1 MRAPQYNL
9 DNIEALKVTKA
20 YFLMNKS
27 EREQFKALILD
38 LYQVQETS
46 KNKEHIEQKEHVEK
60 KDNKQM
66 MNTRRSMYSRRT
78 LMQHDI

>member
-9 DNIEALKVTKA
+9 DNIEALKVTKV
-20 YFLMNKS
+20 YLLMNKS

-46 KNKEHIEQKEHVEK
+46 KNNEYVEQKENIGK

-66 MNTRRSMYSRRT
+66 MIARRSMYSRRT